1 MMSKQ
6 LQSYQNNSVN
16 TASGPQLTLMLYN
29 GCIKFI
35 NQGIKAL
42 EDGNFEAKNVNLQ
55 KAQDIIRELM
65 ITLDPEVEISNQLMP
80 LYDYIH
86 FRLQEGNIKNDI
98 EQIKEGL
105 ELVTEF
111 RDTWREAMKLEADNY
126 VQGAQV

>member
-29 GCIKFI
+29 GCIRFI

-42 EDGNFEAKNVNLQ
+42 EKNDYELKNKQLQ

-65 ITLDPEVEISNQLMP
+65 LTLDPEVEISKQMMS
-80 LYDYIH
+80 LYDYILH
-86 FRLQEGNIKNDI
+86 LLQEGNIKNNI
-98 EQIKEGL
+98 EQIEEALGL
-105 ELVTEF
+105 ITEF
-111 RDTWREAMKLEADNY
+111 RDTWKEAMKQEAPNY